1 VNLLPSLS
9 LHLHPGR
16 AVRTAGW
23 VALLLVALL
32 QGCASVPNPDP
43 RDPMESWNRGVYGFN
58 DALDRAVVKP
68 VATVYRGVL
77 PQWMRSGV
85 GNFFNNLE
93 DVWSIVNN
101 ALQLRG
107 RDAGDS
113 IGRVMVN
120 STVGVVGLI
129 DVASEL
135 NIERHTADFGLT
147 LGRWG
152 VGAGP
157 YVVLPLLGPSSM
169 RSVVALPVD
178 WKGNLVNQVADD
190 ATRYGLAGLNL
201 VDTRAKYLQA
211 GSVVEEAALD
221 QYSFMRDSFLQR
233 QRNQVYDGN
242 PPEEDT
248 ESAP

>member
-1 VNLLPSLS
+1 
-9 LHLHPGR
+9 
-16 AVRTAGW
+16 
-23 VALLLVALL
+23 
-32 QGCASVPNPDP
+32 
-43 RDPMESWNRGVYGFN
+43 MESWNRGVYGFN

-68 VATVYRGVL
+68 VATVYRGAL

-107 RDAGDS
+107 RDTGDS

-157 YVVLPLLGPSSM
+157 YVVLPLLGPSTM

-178 WKGNLVNQVADD
+178 WKGNLVNQVTDD
-190 ATRYGLAGLNL
+190 ATRYGLVGLNL

-221 QYSFMRDSFLQR
+221 QYSFIRDSYLQR
-233 QRNQVYDGN
+233 QRNRVYDGN
-242 PPEEDT
+242 PPDEDM

>member
-1 VNLLPSLS
+1 VDLLRFLPFLS
-9 LHLHPGR
+9 HQGR
-16 AVRTAGW
+16 MVRAAGW
-23 VALLLVALL
+23 GALLAVVLL
-32 QGCASVPNPDP
+32 QGCASVPSPDP

-101 ALQLRG
+101 ALQFRG
-107 RDAGDS
+107 RDTGDS

-120 STVGVVGLI
+120 TTIGIVGLL

-157 YVVLPLLGPSSM
+157 YVVLPLLGPTTM
-169 RSVVALPVD
+169 RGVVALPVD
-178 WKGNLVNQVADD
+178 WKGNLVNQVTDE
-190 ATRYGLAGLNL
+190 ATRYGLVGLDL

-221 QYSFMRDSFLQR
+221 QYSFIRDSYLQR
-233 QRNQVYDGN
+233 QRNRVYDGN

-248 ESAP
+248 DSTP

>member
-1 VNLLPSLS
+1 MNLLPFLS

-16 AVRTAGW
+16 AVRIAGW
-23 VALLLVALL
+23 TALLWVALL

-107 RDAGDS
+107 RDTGDS

-157 YVVLPLLGPSSM
+157 YVVLPLLGPSTM

-178 WKGNLVNQVADD
+178 WKGNLVNQVADE
-190 ATRYGLAGLNL
+190 ATRYGLVALDL

-221 QYSFMRDSFLQR
+221 QYSFIRDSYLQR
-233 QRNQVYDGN
+233 QRNRVFDGN
-242 PPEEDT
+242 PPDEDT
-248 ESAP
+248 ESTP

>member
-1 VNLLPSLS
+1 MNLLPSLPFFS
-9 LHLHPGR
+9 HLGR
-16 AVRTAGW
+16 PARTAGW
-23 VALLLVALL
+23 IALLLAALL

-68 VATVYRGVL
+68 VATVYRGAL

-107 RDAGDS
+107 RDTGDS

-157 YVVLPLLGPSSM
+157 YVVLPLLGPSTM

-178 WKGNLVNQVADD
+178 WKGNLVNQVTDD
-190 ATRYGLAGLNL
+190 ATRYGLVGLNL

-221 QYSFMRDSFLQR
+221 QYSFIRDSYLQR
-233 QRNQVYDGN
+233 QRNRVYDGN
-242 PPEEDT
+242 PPDEDM

>member
-1 VNLLPSLS
+1 MNLLPSLPFFS
-9 LHLHPGR
+9 HPGR
-16 AVRTAGW
+16 LVRTAGW

-68 VATVYRGVL
+68 VATVYRGAL

-107 RDAGDS
+107 RDTGDS

-157 YVVLPLLGPSSM
+157 YFVLPLLGPSTM

-178 WKGNLVNQVADD
+178 WKGNLVNQVTDD

-201 VDTRAKYLQA
+201 VDTRATYLQA

-221 QYSFMRDSFLQR
+221 QYSFIRDSYLQR
-233 QRNQVYDGN
+233 QRNRVYDGN

>member
-1 VNLLPSLS
+1 MVGAA
-9 LHLHPGR
+9 GR
-16 AVRTAGW
+16 
-23 VALLLVALL
+23 VALLAVALL
-32 QGCASVPNPDP
+32 QGCASVPSPDA

-101 ALQLRG
+101 ALQFRG
-107 RDAGDS
+107 RDTGDS

-120 STVGVVGLI
+120 TTIGIVGLL

-157 YVVLPLLGPSSM
+157 YVVLPLLGPTTM
-169 RSVVALPVD
+169 RGVVALPVD
-178 WKGNLVNQVADD
+178 WKGNLVNQVADE
-190 ATRYGLAGLNL
+190 ATRYGLVGLDL

-221 QYSFMRDSFLQR
+221 QYSFIRDSYLQR
-233 QRNQVYDGN
+233 QRNRVYDGN
-242 PPEEDT
+242 PPDEDT
-248 ESAP
+248 ESTP